1 MVPMRRGSRLKISR
15 RMQQRTW
22 NRALPVAVAL
32 CLSLP
37 VLAQE
42 DAPSNDEEV
51 RSIVEDWRDT
61 LLFGINSEIVELLP
75 TLIENGEDRLAE
87 EVLSLFETSNDS
99 AVLAGSARYL
109 QEFELTGGHDRAL
122 AIIGEEDLR
131 TDDLI
136 VALMIYLRETGAALS
151 DASVD
156 ALLAISRD
164 GRLGPAVGAVRLL
177 AAAGTDAS
185 ILTELYDESGISEDV
200 RGQILVELGER
211 GDPQVFDFITEIIG
225 EDEEATT
232 VLQRFA
238 LDTLGKLGDPRAL
251 PIIMRQFDSSDAL
264 TRAYAVNA
272 LRQFETPEATDAI
285 IAALRD
291 EFWRVRVAALET
303 IAERETT
310 DALRAVMYK
319 VRRDPERRVRL
330 EAIETLAALDRADG
344 WRLLEERAGNERIG
358 IDERIA
364 IIDRLMRDRL
374 QRSVDLVLEIM
385 QVEWERENS
394 RILDA
399 IGRVAS
405 QTEDRAIEPI
415 AARLLDHPNFI
426 LQIYGLRA
434 AGRSRLASLM
444 EVVQAR
450 SEEGNHRAV
459 RQAALAALE
468 EFGPR

>member
-1 MVPMRRGSRLKISR
+1 
-15 RMQQRTW
+15 MQRVLRPNGPGRTHRAIW
-22 NRALPVAVAL
+22 NRALSVAL
-32 CLSLP
+32 VMGLSVP
-37 VLAQE
+37 AFSQE
-42 DAPSNDEEV
+42 TPPPHEEEEV

-61 LLFGINSEIVELLP
+61 LLFGINSEIIDLIP
-75 TLIENGEDRLAE
+75 TLIENGETGLRE
-87 EVLSLFETSNDS
+87 EVLALFESSNDS
-99 AVLAGSARYL
+99 GVLTGSARYL
-109 QEFELTGGHDRAL
+109 QEFEITGGHDRAL
-122 AIIGEEDLR
+122 AIINEERLR
-131 TDDLI
+131 SDDLI
-136 VALMIYLRETGAALS
+136 VALMLYLRETGAAL
-151 DASVD
+151 DDESVA
-156 ALLAISRD
+156 ALLTVARD
-164 GRLGPAVGAVRLL
+164 GRLAPAVGAVRLL
-177 AAAGTDAS
+177 AAAGSDSAV
-185 ILTELYDESGISEDV
+185 LTELYEESGISEDV

-211 GDPQVFDFITEIIG
+211 GDPQVFDFISEIIG

-251 PIIMRQFDSSDAL
+251 PIIMRQFDSPDAL

-303 IAERETT
+303 IAERGTT

-319 VRRDPERRVRL
+319 VRRDPEGRVRL
-330 EAIETLAALDRADG
+330 EAIETLATLDRPEG
-344 WRLLEERAGNERIG
+344 WRLLEERAASNRTGEN
-358 IDERIA
+358 ERIA

-374 QRSVDLVLEIM
+374 QQNVDFVLEIM
-385 QVEWERENS
+385 QEEWERENS

-405 QTEDRAIEPI
+405 QTENPAIEPV
-415 AARLLDHPNFI
+415 AELLLGHSNFI

-434 AGRSRLASLM
+434 AGRSRLAGLM
-444 EVVQAR
+444 EVVEAR

-468 EFGPR
+468 EFGTR

>member
-1 MVPMRRGSRLKISR
+1 MRRESRSR
-15 RMQQRTW
+15 ALRRARYRTW
-22 NRALPVAVAL
+22 KRVFLSAAAL
-32 CLSLP
+32 CLSLS

-42 DAPSNDEEV
+42 EAPPNEEDV

-61 LLFGINSEIVELLP
+61 LLFGINSEIVDLLP
-75 TLIENGEDRLAE
+75 TLVENGEDGLAE
-87 EVLSLFETSNDS
+87 EVLSLFESSNDS

-131 TDDLI
+131 SDDLI
-136 VALMIYLRETGAALS
+136 VALMIYLRETGAVLT
-151 DASVD
+151 DESVT

-164 GRLGPAVGAVRLL
+164 GRLGPSVGAVRLL
-177 AAAGTDAS
+177 ASAGTDAAV
-185 ILTELYDESGISEDV
+185 LTELYDESGISEDV

-211 GDPQVFDFITEIIG
+211 GDPQVFDFVREIIG

-330 EAIETLAALDRADG
+330 EAIETLAALDRAEG
-344 WRLLEERAGNERIG
+344 WRLLEERAASNRTGL
-358 IDERIA
+358 DERIA
-364 IIDRLMRDRL
+364 IIDSLMRDRL
-374 QRSVDLVLEIM
+374 PQSIDLVLTIM
-385 QVEWERENS
+385 QEEWERENS

-405 QTEDRAIEPI
+405 QTEDRTIEPV
-415 AARLLDHPNFI
+415 AARLLDHQNFI
-426 LQIYGLRA
+426 LQIYGIRA
-434 AGRSRLASLM
+434 AGRSRLTSLM

-468 EFGPR
+468 EF